1 MTAQN
6 NWNLAGRLA
15 ADPEVHTGNTTRV
28 RIRIAVDGYDYQAKQ
43 KKADFFSVTLFGRKA
58 ETVAQYCRKG
68 SFVILNGTLRENNY
82 TDKQGNKRYET
93 QLVADD
99 VALGPKAAASGE
111 DPGNDPFGISGPNRS
126 DGSQYFGS

>member
-1 MTAQN
+1 MKAQN

-15 ADPEVHTGNTTRV
+15 ADPEVHQGNTTRV

-43 KKADFFSVTLFGRKA
+43 KKADFFSVTIFGKRA

-68 SFVILNGTLRENNY
+68 SFVVLTGEMRENNFI
-82 TDKQGNKRYET
+82 DKQGNKRYET

-99 VALGPKAAASGE
+99 VFLGPKAAASQQDPGE
-111 DPGNDPFGISGPNRS
+111 DDPFGIGGN
-126 DGSQYFGS
+126 DGGNYFGN